1 MIRVF
6 ISICVFSIFIP
17 GLAYTRSETHSR
29 HATDPRQASHP
40 KGPNKYVPL
49 EKLSSELIPEFG
61 EGFATNV
68 TVQRESTAF
77 LNCPVKNPGDRP
89 VSYPLISWVRIRDW
103 HILTNGL
110 VRFTTD
116 DRFNVLYK
124 EGSFNWILQIKF
136 AQDRDAGIYEC
147 QVSTSTGTISRR
159 VNLNVIF
166 PEAFIKGGEEYHVDE
181 GSPISLTCVIESTP
195 VPPQYIFWYHNDRMV
210 NYDVE
215 RGVKV
220 VTSSDSTRTES
231 KLTFANANKRDEGNY
246 TCSPSNSAP
255 ATVQLFVTR
264 NSFAADPVM
273 KQAISSGTHLV
284 PSPAPSL
291 LQIAVLFGAV
301 VYSCPHRIEMIH

>member
-1 MIRVF
+1 MIKAF
-6 ISICVFSIFIP
+6 ISLAVFYFFIP
-17 GLAYTRSETHSR
+17 GLAYTRSETRAHY
-29 HATDPRQASHP
+29 ATEATRLVPS
-40 KGPNKYVPL
+40 KGTNKYVPV
-49 EKLSSELIPEFG
+49 EKLSSDLIPEFG
-61 EGFATNV
+61 EGFSNNV

-159 VNLNVIF
+159 VTLNVIY

-181 GSPISLTCVIESTP
+181 GSSISLTCVIESTP
-195 VPPQYIFWYHNDRMV
+195 TPPQYIFWYHNDRMV
-210 NYDVE
+210 NYDIE

-220 VTSSDSTRTES
+220 TTSSDSTRTES
-231 KLTFANANKRDEGNY
+231 ILTFANANKRDEGNY
-246 TCSPSNSAP
+246 TCSPSNSAA
-255 ATVQLFVTR
+255 ATVQLFVTKSNR
-264 NSFAADPVM
+264 DFDAKSLKKVPLA
-273 KQAISSGTHLV
+273 SGEACLM
-284 PSPAPSL
+284 PSPTPRLL
-291 LQIAVLFGAV
+291 LQIGLVFGAV
-301 VYSCPHRIEMIH
+301 AYIKPS

>member
-29 HATDPRQASHP
+29 HATDHRQASHP

-124 EGSFNWILQIKF
+124 EGSFNWILQV
-136 AQDRDAGIYEC
+136 C
-147 QVSTSTGTISRR
+147 QMLPMTCRLQFSFST
-159 VNLNVIF
+159 
-166 PEAFIKGGEEYHVDE
+166 
-181 GSPISLTCVIESTP
+181 
-195 VPPQYIFWYHNDRMV
+195 
-210 NYDVE
+210 
-215 RGVKV
+215 
-220 VTSSDSTRTES
+220 
-231 KLTFANANKRDEGNY
+231 
-246 TCSPSNSAP
+246 
-255 ATVQLFVTR
+255 
-264 NSFAADPVM
+264 
-273 KQAISSGTHLV
+273 
-284 PSPAPSL
+284 
-291 LQIAVLFGAV
+291 
-301 VYSCPHRIEMIH
+301 